1 MLKDFCACP
10 YWDRLW
16 IAQEIVPAKKI
27 SLSCDSSI
35 CSWRLITAFCYHYF
49 DGPLLTI
56 SGLRRRFSPR
66 VCWFIEH
73 KFQRGNTSYWK
84 SYPSIDDLL
93 AEFLESKCQGTKD
106 TVYALQDMLD
116 PDHQVLVDYGKPIEE
131 VFVIE
136 RGGDSLAWE
145 DKWSCCRSLCSKM
158 MPEVGVLAI

>member
-1 MLKDFCACP
+1 VTGICDTDTQMLKDFCACP

-73 KFQRGNTSYWK
+73 KFQRGNTSCWK
-84 SYPSIDDLL
+84 SYPSLDDLL
-93 AEFLESKCQGTKD
+93 AEFSKASVKTPMTQSTLYRACWTQIIRFSSITANRSKKHLWMQQKSLLKEEGT
-106 TVYALQDMLD
+106 
-116 PDHQVLVDYGKPIEE
+116 P
-131 VFVIE
+131 
-136 RGGDSLAWE
+136 
-145 DKWSCCRSLCSKM
+145 
-158 MPEVGVLAI
+158 